1 MCAFVLQHITVRD
14 MSAVA
19 LCEKQGVESVVHVS
33 LRGGLQHAI
42 LKEKRFENGLQNTSQ
57 PQHNVDGIVKNE
69 LQNTIRVALAS
80 QTKDKQPCAIYVAT
94 FNFFNLAKA
103 YLEQIWPERDVSWR
117 IFAREFLIN
126 GDSSRCN
133 SNSTSCVCPNSD
145 SSSSRCSSTRGMQKC
160 VKPISRNDS
169 LAAPAKRAALAIS
182 NPLPSSHLP
191 PPPPPIT
198 SLLPSNPIS
207 SSSTITASFE
217 PSKATMIEAIARSSA
232 RKIDS
237 KEQILFFDDT
247 LDNVTIAKS
256 VANAHHVDNAAGFTR
271 DYLAAW
277 LSKQGAPSTTQC
289 MNAASNSNVQDD
301 VNASRDQLRDIVD
314 RFVDF
319 CRQND
324 IRILIFDL
332 DQTLLR
338 IHSFYAGISA
348 DAIRNG
354 AHDATRDFADF
365 ELVQMLAQRFE

>member
-1 MCAFVLQHITVRD
+1 
-14 MSAVA
+14 
-19 LCEKQGVESVVHVS
+19 
-33 LRGGLQHAI
+33 
-42 LKEKRFENGLQNTSQ
+42 
-57 PQHNVDGIVKNE
+57 
-69 LQNTIRVALAS
+69 
-80 QTKDKQPCAIYVAT
+80 
-94 FNFFNLAKA
+94 
-103 YLEQIWPERDVSWR
+103 
-117 IFAREFLIN
+117 
-126 GDSSRCN
+126 
-133 SNSTSCVCPNSD
+133 
-145 SSSSRCSSTRGMQKC
+145 
-160 VKPISRNDS
+160 
-169 LAAPAKRAALAIS
+169 
-182 NPLPSSHLP
+182 
-191 PPPPPIT
+191 
-198 SLLPSNPIS
+198 
-207 SSSTITASFE
+207 
-217 PSKATMIEAIARSSA
+217 MIEAIARSSA